1 MNYKMS
7 VIPEEE
13 TENQSVLILT
23 RKGVPL
29 FKGDSSDN
37 YLCGAC
43 DTVMCENVSR
53 GQFINL
59 VFKCSNC
66 GAFNKIRGT

>member
-1 MNYKMS
+1 MNYKML

-13 TENQSVLILT
+13 TKNQSVLILT

-29 FKGDSSDN
+29 FKGNSSDN

-66 GAFNKIRGT
+66 GAFNKVRGT